1 MAWRFASLR
10 GRLLA
15 GTILLASA
23 GVVVV
28 DAAAYLGLQHYLQVR
43 VDQSLRVVEVR
54 VKQVNSDHR
63 ELTAEA
69 IEAMRALSPSGSYF
83 ALVDGDGRVIEQVPV
98 ARPGGREE
106 APPELTDEQ
115 RRSPGGEPQTVR
127 SKGDPELEYRALVIG
142 LTQPLSTPDGRSAH
156 TIVAATSL
164 RPDHETLAG
173 LAGYGIIA
181 TLVTVGGI
189 ALLSLCVL
197 WVGLKPLRDMAAN
210 ATAIAAGD
218 HTRRIGVTG
227 GNTEVDQLAHA
238 VNLAFD
244 ARQRSEERLRS
255 FVADASHELRT
266 PLTTIRGWADLYL
279 QGVDDPQV
287 VELAMT
293 RIEDE
298 ATRMH
303 SLVEELLLLARLDQ
317 GRPLLAE
324 PVDLAALAADAVADA
339 RVVDPEREINL
350 VISTIDAV
358 VRGDAN
364 RLRQVLRNLLGNAL
378 QHTPAGSPVH
388 VSVRAV
394 GDKGVGVV
402 VADEGPG
409 LSPDQL
415 GRVFERF
422 YRGDSSRGR
431 GGAGLG
437 LSIVRAIS
445 EAHGGSVW
453 VDSQPGQGAAFTVVI
468 PRGAHDVSKL
478 SGDIR

>member
-10 GRLLA
+10 GRLIA
-15 GTILLASA
+15 GTILLATA
-23 GVVVV
+23 GVLVV
-28 DAAAYLGLQHYLQVR
+28 DAVAYFGLRHYLQGR
-43 VDQSLRVVEVR
+43 VDQSLRVVVDR
-54 VKQVNSDHR
+54 VAQLDASQR
-63 ELTAEA
+63 ELTGEA
-69 IEAMRALSPSGSYF
+69 IEAMRALSSSGSYF
-83 ALVDGDGRVIEQVPV
+83 AVVDADGKVIN
-98 ARPGGREE
+98 E
-106 APPELTDEQ
+106 ATVQGTAAQHEPPPDLTDGQ
-115 RRSPGGEPQTVR
+115 RRTAGPEPYTVT
-127 SKGDPELEYRALVIG
+127 GLGAPDLEYRTLVIG
-142 LTQPLSTPDGRSAH
+142 LAHPLGTPDGRRAH
-156 TIVAATSL
+156 TVVVATSMRPSAEVL
-164 RPDHETLAG
+164 RDIVGTGLVATLAV
-173 LAGYGIIA
+173 I
-181 TLVTVGGI
+181 GGI

-255 FVADASHELRT
+255 FIADASHELRT

-303 SLVEELLLLARLDQ
+303 SLVEELLLLARLDE
-317 GRPLLAE
+317 GRPLE
-324 PVDLAALAADAVADA
+324 RQPVDLAQLAADAVADA
-339 RVVDPEREINL
+339 DVVDGEREITL
-350 VISTIDAV
+350 AVGTEDAV
-358 VRGDAN
+358 VCGDPN

-388 VSVRAV
+388 VGVRAV
-394 GDKGVGVV
+394 GANGVGVV

-409 LSPDQL
+409 LSPDAL

-422 YRGDSSRGR
+422 YRGDASRGR

-468 PRGAHDVSKL
+468 PRTGDVRKL
-478 SGDIR
+478 SGEVR

>member
-1 MAWRFASLR
+1 MAWRFASMR

-15 GTILLASA
+15 GTILLATI
-23 GVVVV
+23 GIVVV
-28 DAAAYLGLQHYLQVR
+28 DAAAYIGLQHYLQVR
-43 VDQSLRVVEVR
+43 VDQALRVVELR
-54 VKQVNSDHR
+54 VKQIDKDHR
-63 ELTAEA
+63 ELTREA
-69 IEAMRALSPSGSYF
+69 VEAMGALGPSGSYF
-83 ALVDGDGRVIEQVPV
+83 ALVDGAGQVIREVQPDGPS
-98 ARPGGREE
+98 G
-106 APPELTDEQ
+106 PPEPAPDLSDAQ
-115 RRSPGGEPQTVR
+115 RRTPGGEPYTVLA
-127 SKGDPELEYRALVIG
+127 KGNPDLEYRTLVVA
-142 LTQPLSTPDGRSAH
+142 LTQPLSTPSGRLAH
-156 TIVAATSL
+156 NVVVATSL
-164 RPDHETLAG
+164 RPNADTLAG
-173 LAGYGIIA
+173 LAGVGLIA
-181 TLVTVGGI
+181 TLGTVGML

-218 HTRRIGVTG
+218 HSRRIGVTG

-255 FVADASHELRT
+255 FIADASHELRT

-317 GRPLLAE
+317 GRPLVAE
-324 PVDLAALAADAVADA
+324 PVDLGVLAGDAVADA
-339 RVVDPEREINL
+339 MVVDGEREITLAITTVN
-350 VISTIDAV
+350 AV

-364 RLRQVLRNLLGNAL
+364 RLRQVLRNLIGNAL

-388 VSVRAV
+388 VAVRGV
-394 GDKGVGVV
+394 GAGGVGVV

-468 PRGAHDVSKL
+468 PRGEPDVSKL